1 MKPNPPLTGD
11 YENQEYDSF
20 VEGEPAGARRR
31 SRPGIMPTAA
41 PVPIKS
47 QRVTDLLQFLVV
59 IGVLSLLPQSV
70 MLAMSFINATP
81 AASSVVQAPGLDL
94 GWTEWVEAAACSQS
108 CGGGVRKVERE
119 RNCTSA
125 AAAGCGSEYGLLKEK
140 YVREITCNIDPC
152 SGPIDG
158 GWGPWTCTNGTI
170 ARTCTDPPPA
180 HGGKLCQG
188 PVARIQAANRTG
200 FTCAQDDDLH
210 TAYKISAS
218 YLTKPACESW
228 CTSMG
233 AEIPTVLTQEENEE
247 TQRYN
252 PKNDW
257 MWLAATK
264 SGTERSSF
272 KWDGGEEWKWPT
284 EEGWTPTWFDAN
296 AAGQKCLKVYKDLQW
311 ADYPCTS
318 TVIYCLCRV

>member
-1 MKPNPPLTGD
+1 M
-11 YENQEYDSF
+11 
-20 VEGEPAGARRR
+20 PA
-31 SRPGIMPTAA
+31 AA
-41 PVPIKS
+41 AVPAMSPRMMNI
-47 QRVTDLLQFLVV
+47 LQLVV
-59 IGVLSLLPQSV
+59 VLVGLSLVIQSV
-70 MLAMSFINATP
+70 MLAMSFITSTP
-81 AASSVVQAPGLDL
+81 AGSADSKAPTSLDL
-94 GWTEWVEAAACSQS
+94 GWTEWVEAAACSQP

-125 AAAGCGSEYGLLKEK
+125 TCGSKYGLLKEK
-140 YVREITCNIDPC
+140 EVEEISCNTDLC

-158 GWGPWTCTNGTI
+158 GWGPWTCTDGTI
-170 ARTCTDPPPA
+170 ARTCSDPPPA
-180 HGGKLCQG
+180 HGGKPCQE

-200 FTCAQDDDLH
+200 YTCAQDDEVH

-218 YLTKPACESW
+218 FLTKPACESW

-252 PKNDW
+252 SKSGYI
-257 MWLAATK
+257 WLAATK

-284 EEGWTPTWFDAN
+284 EEGWTPTWN
-296 AAGQKCLKVYKDLQW
+296 AANNAGEKCLFAYKNLHWRD
-311 ADYPCTS
+311 DPCTHTGDNS
-318 TVIYCLCRV
+318 YCLCRV

>member
-11 YENQEYDSF
+11 
-20 VEGEPAGARRR
+20 GEPAGARRR
-31 SRPGIMPTAA
+31 SRSGNMPTAA

-59 IGVLSLLPQSV
+59 LVVLSILLQSV
-70 MLAMSFINATP
+70 MLAMSFITSTP
-81 AASSVVQAPGLDL
+81 ASSADSKAPTSPDL
-94 GWTEWVEAAACSQS
+94 GWTEWVEVVACSQS

-125 AAAGCGSEYGLLKEK
+125 GCGSEYGLLKEK
-140 YVREITCNIDPC
+140 KTKEISCNTDPC

-170 ARTCTDPPPA
+170 EQTCSDPPPA
-180 HGGKLCQG
+180 HGGKPCQE

-200 FTCAQDDDLH
+200 FTCAQDDEVH

-218 YLTKPACESW
+218 ALTKPACESW

-233 AEIPTVLTQEENEE
+233 AEIPSVLTQEENEE

-252 PKNDW
+252 SKSGW

-264 SGTERSSF
+264 SGTEQSSY

-284 EEGWTPTWFDAN
+284 EEGWTPRWHNDN
-296 AAGQKCLKVYKDLQW
+296 GNIAGWKCLIVNKNLHWGDE
-311 ADYPCTS
+311 PCTRTNS
-318 TVIYCLCRV
+318 YCLCRV